1 MTAMLTFRTFDTAQD
16 ARTYRH
22 EHGTGGWIFAPDGH
36 GPAVL
41 FPPEM
46 TPTAIML
53 HPLIRGLSGAL
64 IGHG

>member
-1 MTAMLTFRTFDTAQD
+1 MLTFRTFDTAQD

-22 EHGTGGWIFAPDGH
+22 EHGTGGWIFVLEGSGLAI
-36 GPAVL
+36 L

-46 TPTAIML
+46 PPIAIYH